1 MWRGSPH
8 DGLSYNKIT
17 IIADFQKK
25 HTAFH
30 TSNLR
35 NGSSSK
41 STEDIDKVTMHP
53 FLSYDE

>member
-17 IIADFQKK
+17 IIADLQKK

-41 STEDIDKVTMHP
+41 STEEFDKVTTHL
-53 FLSYDE
+53 FFKL